1 MTKGTNSSSPSVP
14 ELSLTSPSQSLT
26 MSSSSIP
33 SAIFSRLPPS
43 LGVLSD
49 LNYTRS
55 GRLENAAT
63 GRQYFVKLVSGSS
76 VLQTQGEA
84 EGLRAMRTAM
94 GEKEGTFVPDLRV
107 WDKWEEDGVEK
118 GLMISG
124 TSASDLSLFTVLLD
138 DRYGDLLASKTIIR
152 QDR

>member
-1 MTKGTNSSSPSVP
+1 MTTGTRPSPP
-14 ELSLTSPSQSLT
+14 SPSQLSPTSSSQNLI
-26 MSSSSIP
+26 MPSSSIP
-33 SAIFSRLPPS
+33 SAIASRLPPS
-43 LGVLSD
+43 LGALSD
-49 LNYTRS
+49 LTYTRS

-76 VLQTQGEA
+76 VLQTQGES
-84 EGLRAMRTAM
+84 EGLRAVRTAM

-107 WDKWEEDGVEK
+107 WDKWEENGVEK

-124 TSASDLSLFTVLLD
+124 TSASDLSLFTVLLANS
-138 DRYGDLLASKTIIR
+138 YGYLLASKTIIR